1 MNICIICDK
10 KFERT
15 RTSSGEWQTHFEGRT
30 NCNKCRSRNV
40 SNKAIKEAVVMF
52 RAGHTFRYIAKK
64 FDRSPDTMARAM
76 RKYGG
81 LREHLPTD
89 SEHSFTG
96 TAHGPSGTIKDICV
110 KCGAPVELCSKKC
123 PSQKWINEI
132 EKCKKRIISARL
144 G

>member
-1 MNICIICDK
+1 LNTCIICDK

-15 RTSSGEWQTHFEGRT
+15 RTPSGDWQVQFERRT

-40 SNKAIKEAVVMF
+40 SNKTIKEAVVMF
-52 RAGHTFRYIAKK
+52 KAGHTFRYIAKK
-64 FDRSPDTMARAM
+64 FNRSPDTMARAM

-81 LREHLPTD
+81 LKEHLPTD
-89 SEHSFTG
+89 SEHSFTS
-96 TAHGPSGTIKDICV
+96 TVHGPAGSIKDICV

-132 EKCKKRIISARL
+132 ERCKERVIAERSK
-144 G
+144 